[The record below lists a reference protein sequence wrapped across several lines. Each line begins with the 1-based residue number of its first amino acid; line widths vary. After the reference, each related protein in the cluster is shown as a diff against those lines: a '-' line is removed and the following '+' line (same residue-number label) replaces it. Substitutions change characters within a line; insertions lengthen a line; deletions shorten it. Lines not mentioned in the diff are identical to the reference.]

1 MLRFRNLV
9 MVVISVCMLSVS
21 NSVLAEGK
29 KLTGDE
35 IKKLFIGK
43 TCDGHNT
50 IKDKN
55 YMLFTKSDSTVV
67 HSKFDEIEWEV
78 NDDEHCIHLKKLR
91 CGTIHDMGDG
101 VYHKM
106 NNGEHINTL
115 KNFRDGNDL

>member
-1 MLRFRNLV
+1 MNKMNIL
-9 MVVISVCMLSVS
+9 VISFLTLTISQFAM
-21 NSVLAEGK
+21 AEGK

-43 TCDGHNT
+43 TCDGYNP

-55 YMLFTKSDSTVV
+55 YMLYTKSEDKVI
-67 HSKFDEIEWEV
+67 HSKFDELDWEAK
-78 NDDEHCIHLKKLR
+78 DGEHCVHLKKLR
-91 CGTIHDMGDG
+91 CGTIHDMGNG